1 MVGDIQ
7 NVCCNMCGRYLFTE
21 QDAENG
27 YRRKN
32 DKENYTYDDV
42 RDEFVCDE
50 CR

>member
-1 MVGDIQ
+1 MVRWRITYGR
-7 NVCCNMCGRYLFTE
+7 RYLFTE
-21 QDAENG
+21 QDTENG